1 VDRSQLHAGARVML
15 PNGQRLLVK
24 SCTKKEWLC
33 EYLPGSTHRGEVVF
47 TQAFLL
53 RHAMLMTGPDY

>member
-1 VDRSQLHAGARVML
+1 ML